1 MTALMKMRGH
11 KAEDQ
16 GKDRRGE
23 ARRWREGGE
32 ATKERMKG
40 KADES
45 RATEAPTLPGVSTS
59 PSASFAF
66 VLIYTASLCD
76 SEDTSKV
83 TRDRTMSSSGTPKL
97 SVPAPLPFL

>member
-16 GKDRRGE
+16 GKDRRGDV
-23 ARRWREGGE
+23 RRRREGGE

-45 RATEAPTLPGVSTS
+45 
-59 PSASFAF
+59 
-66 VLIYTASLCD
+66 
-76 SEDTSKV
+76 
-83 TRDRTMSSSGTPKL
+83 
-97 SVPAPLPFL
+97 

>member
-16 GKDRRGE
+16 GKDRRGD
-23 ARRWREGGE
+23 ARRRREGGE

-45 RATEAPTLPGVSTS
+45 
-59 PSASFAF
+59 
-66 VLIYTASLCD
+66 
-76 SEDTSKV
+76 
-83 TRDRTMSSSGTPKL
+83 
-97 SVPAPLPFL
+97 